1 MGGVIGLSAIFR
13 KLGSSAARGKD
24 DVRVMDLFE
33 TDLGDVE
40 MARDALFNNPITK
53 DGSKEVRVKMSR

>member
-40 MARDALFNNPITK
+40 MARDVLFPITK
-53 DGSKEVRVKMSR
+53 DGSKGVRVKMSR